1 VIKHCISTLNFRL
14 KAENERKSF
23 EVYVTD
29 ALMAI
34 ASNTTHHMSLEGIVE
49 CGSTMTARYIDIIE
63 PPPIEP
69 IDERPC
75 EEIAQDIFARI
86 RGKK

>member
-1 VIKHCISTLNFRL
+1 MKQ
-14 KAENERKSF
+14 KALEI
-23 EVYVTD
+23 YITD

-34 ASNTTHHMSLEGIVE
+34 VSNTAHYMSLEGIVE
-49 CGSTMTARYIDIIE
+49 SGNTMTARYIDIIE

-86 RGKK
+86 RGNK